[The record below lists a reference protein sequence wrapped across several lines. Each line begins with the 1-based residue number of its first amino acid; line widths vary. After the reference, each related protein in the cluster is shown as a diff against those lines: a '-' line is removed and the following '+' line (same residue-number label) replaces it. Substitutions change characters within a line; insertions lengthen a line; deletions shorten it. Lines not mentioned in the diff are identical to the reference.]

1 MDRRA
6 DVVDEARQRQLGGA
20 NAAADGLLGFP
31 HEHASARPG
40 QRDGA
45 SEPVRPRTDDD
56 GVVLAA
62 QLTSARTEER
72 ASRTISRAITS
83 RWISFVPS

>member
-1 MDRRA
+1 
-6 DVVDEARQRQLGGA
+6 VDEARQRQLGGA
-20 NAAADGLLGFP
+20 NTAADGLLGFP
-31 HEHASARPG
+31 HEHPPPRTRERDRGREAVRPG
-40 QRDGA
+40 A
-45 SEPVRPRTDDD
+45 DDD
-56 GVVLAA
+56 GVVAVA